1 MPFDSPYEPIPIPE
15 TDIWNLCFSRRS
27 KAFLDG
33 KTVYTDGATGDR
45 LDWGGLRSASIEFG
59 KGLKAL
65 WGWRRGEVMAFFAPN
80 GIDTPVVTMGLL
92 WAGGVASP
100 ANPLYTA
107 DELAF
112 QLRDSGARALV
123 TQVQHLDVAVRAAAA
138 AGIADD
144 RIILV
149 GAHMSDG
156 AGGSRFKHYSSI
168 RSTFYCSKYAQTLVE
183 PRKDLA
189 FLVYSSGTTG
199 LPKGV
204 CLSHYNMVANLMQVA
219 QTEGHYL
226 QPVGGLDGQGD
237 RMLGVTPFF
246 HVYGL
251 LSCVLSSAYFG
262 WELVIMS
269 RFDMEQACALIEKHR
284 ITYIYVPPP
293 IVLAFAKSPICDRYD
308 LSSLKILHSGAA
320 PLTRELTEEL
330 WNRLKLPVKQGYGLS
345 ETSPVVSVQAPDE
358 WAKFMGSV
366 GKLVPNMTAKLV
378 AADGQEVP
386 EGDEMAEGELWV
398 KGPQLFLGYLN
409 NPDKTRETMS
419 EDGYFKTGDVF
430 RKDRF
435 GNLYC
440 VDRLKELIKYKG
452 FQVAPAEL
460 EGLLLGHPEVADVGV
475 VGVQD
480 DELASEVPRA
490 YVVLKDQRAGGEAKA
505 REIVDWMASRVA
517 PHKKLRG
524 GVVLV
529 DAIPKSPSGKIL
541 RRVLRDV
548 AKKERRGAKL

>member
-1 MPFDSPYEPIPIPE
+1 
-15 TDIWNLCFSRRS
+15 
-27 KAFLDG
+27 
-33 KTVYTDGATGDR
+33 
-45 LDWGGLRSASIEFG
+45 
-59 KGLKAL
+59 
-65 WGWRRGEVMAFFAPN
+65 
-80 GIDTPVVTMGLL
+80 
-92 WAGGVASP
+92 
-100 ANPLYTA
+100 
-107 DELAF
+107 
-112 QLRDSGARALV
+112 
-123 TQVQHLDVAVRAAAA
+123 
-138 AGIADD
+138 
-144 RIILV
+144 
-149 GAHMSDG
+149 
-156 AGGSRFKHYSSI
+156 
-168 RSTFYCSKYAQTLVE
+168 
-183 PRKDLA
+183 
-189 FLVYSSGTTG
+189 
-199 LPKGV
+199 
-204 CLSHYNMVANLMQVA
+204 
-219 QTEGHYL
+219 
-226 QPVGGLDGQGD
+226 
-237 RMLGVTPFF
+237 
-246 HVYGL
+246 
-251 LSCVLSSAYFG
+251 
-262 WELVIMS
+262 MS

-284 ITYIYVPPP
+284 ITYAYVPPP

-308 LSSLKILHSGAA
+308 LSSLKMLHSGAA

-378 AADGQEVP
+378 AADGSEVP
-386 EGDEMAEGELWV
+386 DGDEMAEGELWV

-419 EDGYFKTGDVF
+419 EDGYFMTGDVF
-430 RKDRF
+430 RKDKF

-475 VGVQD
+475 VGIQD
-480 DELASEVPRA
+480 KELASEVPRA
-490 YVVLKDQRAGGEAKA
+490 YVVLKDQKAGGEAKA
-505 REIVDWMASRVA
+505 KELVDWVASKVA

-548 AKKERRGAKL
+548 AKKDERSGGAKL

>member
-1 MPFDSPYEPIPIPE
+1 MPFNSPYEPIQVPE

-156 AGGSRFKHYSSI
+156 AGGSRFRHYSSI

-246 HVYGL
+246 HVYVSFFF
-251 LSCVLSSAYFG
+251 LSFCFFFFFFS
-262 WELVIMS
+262 
-269 RFDMEQACALIEKHR
+269 
-284 ITYIYVPPP
+284 
-293 IVLAFAKSPICDRYD
+293 
-308 LSSLKILHSGAA
+308 
-320 PLTRELTEEL
+320 
-330 WNRLKLPVKQGYGLS
+330 
-345 ETSPVVSVQAPDE
+345 
-358 WAKFMGSV
+358 
-366 GKLVPNMTAKLV
+366 
-378 AADGQEVP
+378 
-386 EGDEMAEGELWV
+386 
-398 KGPQLFLGYLN
+398 
-409 NPDKTRETMS
+409 
-419 EDGYFKTGDVF
+419 
-430 RKDRF
+430 
-435 GNLYC
+435 YC
-440 VDRLKELIKYKG
+440 
-452 FQVAPAEL
+452 
-460 EGLLLGHPEVADVGV
+460 HNT
-475 VGVQD
+475 
-480 DELASEVPRA
+480 
-490 YVVLKDQRAGGEAKA
+490 
-505 REIVDWMASRVA
+505 
-517 PHKKLRG
+517 
-524 GVVLV
+524 
-529 DAIPKSPSGKIL
+529 
-541 RRVLRDV
+541 
-548 AKKERRGAKL
+548 

>member
-1 MPFDSPYEPIPIPE
+1 
-15 TDIWNLCFSRRS
+15 
-27 KAFLDG
+27 
-33 KTVYTDGATGDR
+33 
-45 LDWGGLRSASIEFG
+45 
-59 KGLKAL
+59 
-65 WGWRRGEVMAFFAPN
+65 
-80 GIDTPVVTMGLL
+80 
-92 WAGGVASP
+92 
-100 ANPLYTA
+100 
-107 DELAF
+107 
-112 QLRDSGARALV
+112 
-123 TQVQHLDVAVRAAAA
+123 
-138 AGIADD
+138 
-144 RIILV
+144 
-149 GAHMSDG
+149 
-156 AGGSRFKHYSSI
+156 
-168 RSTFYCSKYAQTLVE
+168 
-183 PRKDLA
+183 
-189 FLVYSSGTTG
+189 
-199 LPKGV
+199 
-204 CLSHYNMVANLMQVA
+204 
-219 QTEGHYL
+219 
-226 QPVGGLDGQGD
+226 
-237 RMLGVTPFF
+237 
-246 HVYGL
+246 
-251 LSCVLSSAYFG
+251 
-262 WELVIMS
+262 MS

-308 LSSLKILHSGAA
+308 LSSLKMLHSGAA

-378 AADGQEVP
+378 AADGKEVP